1 MKKLWNKIK
10 INISD
15 YIKTNRALKRKIE
28 KKNDIIDTQAKDI
41 DVLIIEKNEYRDK
54 SLKLE
59 KEKQE
64 TKQQL
69 RDLTKRDKKLKQIEE
84 LFEGK
89 NVKLRD
95 ITKILEGDE

>member
-10 INISD
+10 TKISD

-28 KKNDIIDTQAKDI
+28 KKNETIDIQARNIDA
-41 DVLIIEKNEYRDK
+41 LIEEKNEYRDK

-69 RDLTKRDKKLKQIEE
+69 RDLTKRDKKLKEIED

-89 NVKLRD
+89 NVKIRD
-95 ITKILEGDE
+95 ISKILEEDE

>member
-10 INISD
+10 TKISD

-41 DVLIIEKNEYRDK
+41 DVLIEEKNEYRDK

-59 KEKQE
+59 KDKQE

-69 RDLTKRDKKLKQIEE
+69 RDLTKRDKKLQQIEQ

-89 NVKLRD
+89 TIKLKD
-95 ITKILEGDE
+95 IVKILERDE

>member
-10 INISD
+10 EKIQN
-15 YIKTNRALKRKIE
+15 YIKTNGALKRKIE
-28 KKNDIIDTQAKDI
+28 KKNETIDIQVRNIDI
-41 DVLIIEKNEYRDK
+41 LIIEKNGYKDK

-59 KEKQE
+59 KEKAE
-64 TKQQL
+64 MKQQL
-69 RDLTKRDKKLKQIEE
+69 KFLTKRENKLQQIEQ

-89 NVKLRD
+89 DVKLRD

>member
-1 MKKLWNKIK
+1 MKKVFRKIK
-10 INISD
+10 DKID
-15 YIKTNRALKRKIE
+15 TYIQTNRILKNQIE
-28 KKNDIIDTQAKDI
+28 KKNETIDIQARNI

-59 KEKQE
+59 KEKAE

-69 RDLTKRDKKLKQIEE
+69 RFLTKRENKLQQIEQ

>member
-10 INISD
+10 TKIQD

-28 KKNDIIDTQAKDI
+28 KKNDVIDTQAKDI
-41 DVLIIEKNEYRDK
+41 DVLIEEKNEYRDK

-69 RDLTKRDKKLKQIEE
+69 RDLTKRDKKLAEIEQ

-89 NVKLRD
+89 TIKLRD
-95 ITKILEGDE
+95 IAKILEGDE

>member
-10 INISD
+10 EKISD

-28 KKNDIIDTQAKDI
+28 KKNEIIDMQEKDI
-41 DVLIIEKNEYRDK
+41 HNLINEKNEYRDK

-64 TKQQL
+64 IKQQL
-69 RDLTKRDKKLKQIEE
+69 RFLTKRENKLQAIEQ

-89 NVKLRD
+89 KVNIRD